1 MGNLRPSMQSSERG
15 ECKRPPGSVW
25 RPGMRRRSMGEVAY
39 RSEVRVER
47 VKGPLR
53 RAYLP
58 AEKEPVLFS
67 THGPVAAH
75 YKAQPGTYEPHAT
88 TLDYVVAATAG

>member
-1 MGNLRPSMQSSERG
+1 MDEI
-15 ECKRPPGSVW
+15 
-25 RPGMRRRSMGEVAY
+25 AY

-53 RAYLP
+53 LAYLP
-58 AEKEPVLFS
+58 VEKQPVPFS

-75 YKAQPGTYEPHAT
+75 YKAQPGTFEPHAT

>member
-1 MGNLRPSMQSSERG
+1 MA
-15 ECKRPPGSVW
+15 
-25 RPGMRRRSMGEVAY
+25 EVAY

-58 AEKEPVLFS
+58 VDPQPVLFS

-75 YKAQPGTYEPHAT
+75 YKAVPGQFEPHAT
-88 TLDYVVAATAG
+88 TVPSALSARLSLEPAATATTFERSGGTFVSP